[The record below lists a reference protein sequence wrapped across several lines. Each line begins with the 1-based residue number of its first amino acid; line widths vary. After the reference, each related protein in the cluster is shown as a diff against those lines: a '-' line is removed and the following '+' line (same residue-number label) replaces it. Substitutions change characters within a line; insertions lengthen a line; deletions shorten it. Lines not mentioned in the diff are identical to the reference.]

1 MKLITFAV
9 PCYNSAEYL
18 DRCVESLLPGGNEI
32 EIILVN
38 DGSTDQ
44 TPKMCDD
51 YGDKYPEIIK
61 VIHKENGGHGDA
73 VMAGLNAANGKYFKV
88 VDSDDWLNINA
99 LREIIEQF
107 KSFNQ
112 NERKIDMLISNYVYE
127 HLWDNTSKVMDY
139 KNVFPQDRVFSWENC
154 SRFNL
159 SQYIIMHSIIYRT
172 QILRESGLK
181 LPKHTFYVDNI
192 YVYQPLPYVKDIY
205 YMDLDLYRYF
215 IGRSDQSVNEEI
227 MIERSSQYLKVTE
240 IMLRT
245 YDLEEI
251 ESYKPQLE
259 KYMEDH
265 LSMVIAITS
274 VLLFLKDTEKSK
286 EQHKE
291 LWNELEKNHK
301 ALYYKIKYFSPLFSA
316 ASKNKLGR
324 KLAITIYR
332 LSRKIY
338 HFN

>member
-18 DRCVESLLPGGNEI
+18 ERCVESLIPGGNEI

-51 YGDKYPEIIK
+51 YAEKYPEIIT

-88 VDSDDWLNINA
+88 VDSDDWLNIEA
-99 LREIIEQF
+99 LNKIIDQLRIF
-107 KSFNQ
+107 IQ
-112 NERKIDMLISNYVYE
+112 NDKNIDMLLSNYVYE

-139 KNVFPQDRVFSWENC
+139 KNVFPQDRIFSWNDC
-154 SRFNL
+154 SHFRL

-172 QILRESGLK
+172 QILKESGLK

-192 YVYQPLPYVKDIY
+192 YVYQPLPYVEKIY

-215 IGRSDQSVNEEI
+215 IGRSDQSVNEEV
-227 MIERSSQYLKVTE
+227 MVERACQYLKVTE
-240 IMLRT
+240 IMLEAH
-245 YDLEEI
+245 DLEEVDI
-251 ESYKPQLE
+251 DKAKLA
-259 KYMEDH
+259 KYMKDH

-286 EQHKE
+286 QLHRE
-291 LWNELEKNHK
+291 LWNDLAENHRD
-301 ALYYKIKYFSPLFSA
+301 LYYKIKYFSPLFSA
-316 ASKNKLGR
+316 ASRNELGR
-324 KLAITIYR
+324 KLAIAIYR